1 MNVSSS
7 SSTVMITDSQQSSSS
22 TTTTGGGAEVVI
34 RHAGSA
40 HVRGRIRRVW
50 RPRYLELTS
59 DGRLLYYEYSSQQQ
73 QHESHQLL
81 HHDVASF
88 PVGTTRVDSTAICGR
103 TQDDNGLEPPPVVT
117 VLKYT
122 LTVTAARILDVTTI
136 RDLHTGLM
144 RGSFGF
150 LIRGQKCES
159 LAAAAPPPPL
169 LASVPDGGA
178 QEEPHAVSFIKEGN
192 EPLMLNDTQC
202 SLAASFLLAADE
214 SLENVGQPTPPPPL
228 NASLQNSPQ
237 PIRDYLC
244 AVPTLEEAQMWVVAL
259 QWAASLHNMSSADSS
274 RDHQHPPP
282 RELLSSAEQWW
293 KVDYCPPPSST
304 TDATAIGPTAP
315 PTPPQATAKMSSGE
329 SSTQSPTAEPPL
341 TTTPTA
347 TTTTM
352 TSTTAAAPKT
362 VEAVSTRKGKILVTA
377 VTNYAIVRSATW
389 SLEIAYE
396 ISVLLLY
403 QQDHQHGSGTT
414 STNTTGALAT
424 DTATTTPTTP
434 TSRTTMA
441 EHWSVR
447 RTASQLEQVAGQ
459 LNSRTS
465 SPAPAVVPGSVT
477 QNESDDGRVIGQL
490 PTWAQRPTA
499 AQVDASLSIVDS
511 LLRSW
516 VLSAEIANTAA
527 LKLFLGLSD
536 DQVSP
541 VAWWQVHGPGSDDGK
556 DKAPLAISEAKVRQ
570 PIPSDQTREA
580 YVKEWLLRV
589 RRRGRAGSIKGP
601 CQWLLQWRHDP
612 AMHWLAVGGVV
623 VATSL
628 APAAYRFWQRVLPVV
643 PLRLDILVASWAG
656 ASYVGYW
663 YCNHQK
669 SSDSSSSGSKRS
681 TADDKAKSTRDTG
694 VGKIMLHRQTVHP
707 SKSPV
712 SSSLKTKSPVHVRSK
727 DVTSTVERSGLS
739 SVPVV
744 TDGSSSSNGVVV
756 PKTDDSIEDDFA
768 DFVSTES
775 RELFDIVVGHDEEDG
790 DDDDDESDGDVLE
803 SGAGHMDG
811 GHGVSGLEDDLSQS
825 TDMLRTDSLL
835 SSPLPCY
842 PDNNGMSC
850 WSQPPHDIFHVRGAS
865 YFTNKIKV
873 CSGPAPL
880 QCRGVDIWLT
890 DNPER
895 HIARHPAVLGGKMG
909 ETDTFLVNFLLPFG
923 NFVSYF
929 SIPPLREFPDKLR
942 TVWTKFLKGDQEYRD
957 ARLKLLP
964 VVVDGPWIVKTAV
977 GPGKSPALLGKAIP
991 LQYYFRDPDGQRKGV
1006 YEVDVI
1012 ITASAIAKG
1021 ILSIVKSQTKSVSIA
1036 FAFIIEAAEQSELPE
1051 TVLCCF
1057 QVHSLHL
1064 EDCPTLP
1071 KFDQDEED

>member
-1 MNVSSS
+1 MSMPSSS
-7 SSTVMITDSQQSSSS
+7 SAMVTDSQS
-22 TTTTGGGAEVVI
+22 TTTTGGGGGGVVI

-59 DGRLLYYEYSSQQQ
+59 DGRLLYYEYCSQ
-73 QHESHQLL
+73 QHESH
-81 HHDVASF
+81 HPSHDDQASSF
-88 PVGTTRVDSTAICGR
+88 AVGTTTRGDSTAIHGR
-103 TQDDNGLEPPPVVT
+103 TTRNGNDILEQAPVL

-150 LIRGQKCES
+150 LIRGQKCENTAVAS
-159 LAAAAPPPPL
+159 LPPPPL
-169 LASVPDGGA
+169 ASVLPNDGA
-178 QEEPHAVSFIKEGN
+178 SEEPQAMAWSKEEN
-192 EPLMLNDTQC
+192 EPSILDDAQC

-214 SLENVGQPTPPPPL
+214 SSLEHVSQPPPPPPSSPPL
-228 NASLQNSPQ
+228 AVSHSPQ
-237 PIRDYLC
+237 PVRDYLC

-259 QWAASLHNMSSADSS
+259 QWAASLWQEHTAADGTG
-274 RDHQHPPP
+274 RNHPP
-282 RELLSSAEQWW
+282 RSLLSSAEQWW
-293 KVDYCPPPSST
+293 KVDYCPPPPPPPPSSST
-304 TDATAIGPTAP
+304 RTDITATSTTIKPSTLP
-315 PTPPQATAKMSSGE
+315 RATTGE
-329 SSTQSPTAEPPL
+329 SNAVSNVETTTTGTPL
-341 TTTPTA
+341 TTTPA
-347 TTTTM
+347 M
-352 TSTTAAAPKT
+352 TTASSN
-362 VEAVSTRKGKILVTA
+362 VEAAVSTRKGKILVTA
-377 VTNYAIVRSATW
+377 VTNYAIVRSAPL

-403 QQDHQHGSGTT
+403 QQDQATT
-414 STNTTGALAT
+414 SSTTTTVTVTT
-424 DTATTTPTTP
+424 DTSVTTPKATTT
-434 TSRTTMA
+434 RTTMA

-447 RTASQLEQVAGQ
+447 RTASQLQQVARQ
-459 LNSRTS
+459 LNTRTS
-465 SPAPAVVPGSVT
+465 SSASTAAVPGSAT
-477 QNESDDGRVIGQL
+477 TPKESDDGRVIRQL

-536 DQVSP
+536 DQVTP
-541 VAWWQVHGPGSDDGK
+541 VAWWQVHGPPPTGSGHH

-570 PIPSDQTREA
+570 PIPVDQTREA
-580 YVKEWLLRV
+580 FVKEWLLRV
-589 RRRGRAGSIKGP
+589 RRRGRAGSTKGP

-612 AMHWLAVGGVV
+612 ATHWSAVGGVV

-628 APAAYRFWQRVLPVV
+628 APAAYRLWQRILPVV

-669 SSDSSSSGSKRS
+669 SSDSSSSKCSSG
-681 TADDKAKSTRDTG
+681 DDKVKSARETG
-694 VGKIMLHRQTVHP
+694 VSKTTLHRQTAHP
-707 SKSPV
+707 SKSPL
-712 SSSLKTKSPVHVRSK
+712 SSSLKTKSPVHVRTKEVSLP
-727 DVTSTVERSGLS
+727 VERSGLS
-739 SVPVV
+739 SVAVV
-744 TDGSSSSNGVVV
+744 TDGSSSSTGVVV
-756 PKTDDSIEDDFA
+756 PKTDDSLEDDFA

-775 RELFDIVVGHDEEDG
+775 RELFDIVVGHEEEDG
-790 DDDDDESDGDVLE
+790 DDDDESDGDVLE

-811 GHGVSGLEDDLSQS
+811 GHGLEDDLSQS
-825 TDMLRTDSLL
+825 SDLLRTDSLL
-835 SSPLPCY
+835 SSPLPRY
-842 PDNNGMSC
+842 PDNNGLSC

-865 YFTNKIKV
+865 YFANKIKV

-895 HIARHPAVLGGKMG
+895 HIARHPAVLGGKLG
-909 ETDTFLVNFLLPFG
+909 EMDTFLVNFLLPFG

-1012 ITASAIAKG
+1012 ITASSIAKG

-1057 QVHSLHL
+1057 QAHSLHL